1 MDDHAIISGDWWMGI
16 TTDICSTD
24 GNRMDITRTFRKK
37 AQAIILTLFLTS
49 ATYADIY
56 GSRASF
62 LMVDDRWM
70 TLNYLHPNA
79 EKLRMRAA
87 AISNG
92 DTHIYLYSRNGGDG
106 FNGGPNFDLSIITPQ
121 PDWEVQLNTLNA
133 AGLSPVMWLT
143 PDDSPSIT
151 SQSLD
156 AQKAHFSEVVRRF
169 DDKVTGY
176 VTCLECYEYW
186 DAATVN
192 ALVAHL
198 KSITDKPVGVHLTS
212 GIGGHKGN
220 KEYYANADYVYLQTG
235 WDKTPAEITAM
246 VKQAIAVTGK
256 PVVAS
261 EYAKE
266 SRSAAARALGDAACL
281 AGAIGTGNGRS
292 VDFCGQR
299 EQKKVRWYEK
309 YETEMVVAGVAM
321 VTLYAVSRFDLPLQL
336 RATEDGYQIGAVKK
350 ITKNQSIGLNYRD
363 DGTVMA
369 HYRIEF

>member
-1 MDDHAIISGDWWMGI
+1 MIDS
-16 TTDICSTD
+16 
-24 GNRMDITRTFRKK
+24 
-37 AQAIILTLFLTS
+37 
-49 ATYADIY
+49 
-56 GSRASF
+56 
-62 LMVDDRWM
+62 RWM

-79 EKLRMRAA
+79 NKNGMRAA
-87 AISNG
+87 ARANG

-106 FNGGPNFDLSIITPQ
+106 FNGGPDFDLSIITPK

-169 DDKVTGY
+169 NDKVTGY
-176 VTCLECYEYW
+176 VACLECDEYW
-186 DAATVN
+186 SPAKVN
-192 ALVAHL
+192 ALVIHL

-220 KEYYANADYVYLQTG
+220 TAYYANADYVFLQTG
-235 WDKTPAEITAM
+235 WDKTPAQITAM

-266 SRSAAARALGDAACL
+266 SRTAAARALGDAACA

-292 VDFCGQR
+292 IVPCGY
-299 EQKKVRWYEK
+299 EAPPPKKNNDADTAMAVVGIVVIG
-309 YETEMVVAGVAM
+309 VVAYYLHTNYDFELMFEATDNYQTYGTRKSFALTDSLNFNTSIIHT
-321 VTLYAVSRFDLPLQL
+321 VTDSFNDNRILFSISGSFD
-336 RATEDGYQIGAVKK
+336 
-350 ITKNQSIGLNYRD
+350 
-363 DGTVMA
+363 
-369 HYRIEF
+369 

>member
-1 MDDHAIISGDWWMGI
+1 MVSIGI
-16 TTDICSTD
+16 TALLGQPS
-24 GNRMDITRTFRKK
+24 N
-37 AQAIILTLFLTS
+37 
-49 ATYADIY
+49 AD

-62 LMVDDRWM
+62 LMVDDGWM

-87 AISNG
+87 ALANG
-92 DTHIYLYSRNGGDG
+92 DTHIYIYSRNAGD
-106 FNGGPNFDLSIITPQ
+106 NFGSSFKNVSAISPK
-121 PDWEVQLNTLNA
+121 PDWESQLDALNDI
-133 AGLSPVMWLT
+133 GLKPVIWLT
-143 PDDSPSIT
+143 PDDSPKIT

-156 AQKAHFSEVVRRF
+156 AQKAHFSEIVRRF

-176 VTCLECYEYW
+176 VACLECDEYW
-186 DAATVN
+186 DAATTN

-281 AGAIGTGNGRS
+281 AGAVGTGNGRS
-292 VDFCGQR
+292 VDFCGQK
-299 EQKKVRWYEK
+299 EQKVKWYKE
-309 YETEMVVAGVAM
+309 YETEMVVAGVVMA
-321 VTLYAVSRFDLPLQL
+321 TIYAVSRFDLPLQL
-336 RATEDGYQIGAVKK
+336 RATEDGYQIGAMKK
-350 ITKNQSIGLNYRD
+350 ITQNQSIGLNYRD
-363 DGTVMA
+363 DGAVMTY
-369 HYRIEF
+369 YRIEF

>member
-1 MDDHAIISGDWWMGI
+1 MP
-16 TTDICSTD
+16 
-24 GNRMDITRTFRKK
+24 
-37 AQAIILTLFLTS
+37 ILMTLGLNS
-49 ATYADIY
+49 SADIH

-62 LMVDDRWM
+62 LMVDDGWM

-87 AISNG
+87 ALANG
-92 DTHIYLYSRNGGDG
+92 DTHIYIYSRNAGD
-106 FNGGPNFDLSIITPQ
+106 NFGSSFKNVSAISPK
-121 PDWEVQLNTLNA
+121 PDWEAQLDNLNSI
-133 AGLSPVMWLT
+133 GLSPVMWLT
-143 PDDSPSIT
+143 PDDSPNIT

-156 AQKAHFSEVVRRF
+156 AQKAHFSEIVRRF
-169 DDKVTGY
+169 DNKVTGY
-176 VTCLECYEYW
+176 VACLECDEYW
-186 DAATVN
+186 SAAKTN

-281 AGAIGTGNGRS
+281 AGAVGTGNGRS
-292 VDFCGQR
+292 VDFCGQK
-299 EQKKVRWYEK
+299 EQKKVHWYKE
-309 YETEMVVAGVAM
+309 YETEIVVAGVVMA
-321 VTLYAVSRFDLPLQL
+321 TLYAVSRFDLPLQL
-336 RATEDGYQIGAVKK
+336 RATENGYQSGAVKK
-350 ITKNQSIGLNYRD
+350 ITKNQSIVLNYRD
-363 DGTVMA
+363 DGAVMA
-369 HYRIEF
+369 HYRFEF

>member
-1 MDDHAIISGDWWMGI
+1 M
-16 TTDICSTD
+16 
-24 GNRMDITRTFRKK
+24 
-37 AQAIILTLFLTS
+37 LTLGLLGQNS
-49 ATYADIY
+49 NAD

-62 LMVDDRWM
+62 LMVDDGWM

-87 AISNG
+87 AIANG
-92 DTHIYLYSRNGGDG
+92 DTHIYIYSRNAGD
-106 FNGGPNFDLSIITPQ
+106 NFGSSFKNVSAISPQ
-121 PDWEVQLNTLNA
+121 PDWEAQLNTLNDI
-133 AGLSPVMWLT
+133 GLSPIMWLT

-156 AQKAHFSEVVRRF
+156 AQKAHFSEIVRRF

-176 VTCLECYEYW
+176 VTCLECDEYW
-186 DAATVN
+186 DAATTN

-220 KEYYANADYVYLQTG
+220 KEYYANADYVYLQAG

-292 VDFCGQR
+292 VDFCGQ
-299 EQKKVRWYEK
+299 EKKVHWYKK

-321 VTLYAVSRFDLPLQL
+321 ATLYAVSRFDLPLQL
-336 RATEDGYQIGAVKK
+336 RATESGYQIGAMKK
-350 ITKNQSIGLNYRD
+350 ITKNQLIGLNYRD
-363 DGTVMA
+363 DGAVMTY
-369 HYRIEF
+369 YRIEF

>member
-1 MDDHAIISGDWWMGI
+1 VKS
-16 TTDICSTD
+16 
-24 GNRMDITRTFRKK
+24 FL
-37 AQAIILTLFLTS
+37 LTLFALLVVST
-49 ATYADIY
+49 TYADLH

-62 LMVDDRWM
+62 LMVDDGWM

-79 EKLRMRAA
+79 EKSKMRAA
-87 AISNG
+87 AIANG

-106 FNGGPNFDLSIITPQ
+106 FNGGPDFNLSVITPK

-156 AQKAHFSEVVRRF
+156 AQKAHFSEIVHRF

-176 VTCLECYEYW
+176 VACLECDEYW
-186 DAATVN
+186 DAATTN

-220 KEYYANADYVYLQTG
+220 KEYYANADYVYLQAG

-256 PVVAS
+256 PVIAS

-281 AGAIGTGNGRS
+281 AGAVGTGNGRS
-292 VDFCGQR
+292 VDFCGQK
-299 EQKKVRWYEK
+299 EQKKVHWYKE
-309 YETEMVVAGVAM
+309 YETEMVVAGVVMA
-321 VTLYAVSRFDLPLQL
+321 TLYAVSRFDLPLQL
-336 RATEDGYQIGAVKK
+336 RATESGYQIGAMKR
-350 ITKNQSIGLNYRD
+350 ITKNQSIGLNYSN
-363 DGTVMA
+363 DGSYIA
-369 HYRIEF
+369 HYRFEF

>member
-1 MDDHAIISGDWWMGI
+1 
-16 TTDICSTD
+16 
-24 GNRMDITRTFRKK
+24 
-37 AQAIILTLFLTS
+37 
-49 ATYADIY
+49 
-56 GSRASF
+56 
-62 LMVDDRWM
+62 M

-87 AISNG
+87 ALANG
-92 DTHIYLYSRNGGDG
+92 DTHIYIYSRNAGD
-106 FNGGPNFDLSIITPQ
+106 NFGSSFKNVSAITPK
-121 PDWEVQLNTLNA
+121 PDWEAQLDTLNDI
-133 AGLSPVMWLT
+133 GLKPVMWLT
-143 PDDSPSIT
+143 PDDSPKIT

-156 AQKAHFSEVVRRF
+156 SQKAHFSEIVRRF

-176 VTCLECYEYW
+176 VTCLECDEYW
-186 DAATVN
+186 SAAKTN

-198 KSITDKPVGVHLTS
+198 KSITDKPVGVHLTT

-281 AGAIGTGNGRS
+281 AGAVGTGNGRS
-292 VDFCGQR
+292 VDFCGQK
-299 EQKKVRWYEK
+299 EPKKEKWYDK
-309 YETEMVVAGVAM
+309 YQDEMVVAGVAM
-321 VTLYAVSRFDLPLQL
+321 ATLYAVTRFDLPLQL
-336 RATEDGYQIGAVKK
+336 QATEENFLIGIRHEFDNSALG
-350 ITKNQSIGLNYRD
+350 ISYRD
-363 DGTVMA
+363 DGAVMVK
-369 HYRIEF
+369 YRFDF

>member
-1 MDDHAIISGDWWMGI
+1 
-16 TTDICSTD
+16 
-24 GNRMDITRTFRKK
+24 MDITRTIRKK

-49 ATYADIY
+49 ATYADMS

-62 LMVDDRWM
+62 LMLDSRWM
-70 TLNYLHPNA
+70 TLNYLHHNA
-79 EKLRMRAA
+79 EKSKMRAA

-106 FNGGPNFDLSIITPQ
+106 YNGGPDFNLSVITPQ

-143 PDDSPSIT
+143 PDDSPKIT

-176 VTCLECYEYW
+176 VTCLECDEYW

-212 GIGGHKGN
+212 GIGGKKGN
-220 KEYYANADYVYLQTG
+220 KEYYANADYVFLQTG

-246 VKQAIAVTGK
+246 VKQAIAITGK
-256 PVVAS
+256 PVVAA
-261 EYAKE
+261 EYSKE

-281 AGAIGTGNGRS
+281 AGAVGTGNGRS

-299 EQKKVRWYEK
+299 EKKKVHWYKK
-309 YETEMVVAGVAM
+309 YETEMVVAGVVVA
-321 VTLYAVSRFDLPLQL
+321 TLYAVTRYNLPLQL
-336 RATEDGYQIGAVKK
+336 RATEDGYQIGAAKK
-350 ITKNQSIGLNYRD
+350 ITKSQSIGLNYSD
-363 DGTVMA
+363 DGTVIA

>member
-1 MDDHAIISGDWWMGI
+1 M
-16 TTDICSTD
+16 
-24 GNRMDITRTFRKK
+24 
-37 AQAIILTLFLTS
+37 LTLALLGQNS
-49 ATYADIY
+49 SADIH

-62 LMVDDRWM
+62 LMVDSRWM

-79 EKLRMRAA
+79 EKSKMRAA
-87 AISNG
+87 ALANG

-106 FNGGPNFDLSIITPQ
+106 FNGGPNFDLSIITPK

-151 SQSLD
+151 SKSLD
-156 AQKAHFSEVVRRF
+156 AQKAHFSEIVRRF

-176 VTCLECYEYW
+176 VTCLECDEYW

-192 ALVAHL
+192 ALVTHL
-198 KSITDKPVGVHLTS
+198 KSITDKPVGVHLTT
-212 GIGGHKGN
+212 GIGGRKGN
-220 KEYYANADYVYLQTG
+220 KEYYANADYVFLQFG

-292 VDFCGQR
+292 IIPCGQLPP
-299 EQKKVRWYEK
+299 EKKQRWYKE
-309 YETEMVVAGVAM
+309 YESELIVSGVALA
-321 VTLYAVSRFDLPLQL
+321 TLYAVSRFGLPLTLQ
-336 RATEDGYQIGAVKK
+336 ANED
-350 ITKNQSIGLNYRD
+350 T
-363 DGTVMA
+363 
-369 HYRIEF
+369 YRIGIESNGFGLSYSENEMLATYRFSF

>member
-1 MDDHAIISGDWWMGI
+1 M
-16 TTDICSTD
+16 
-24 GNRMDITRTFRKK
+24 F
-37 AQAIILTLFLTS
+37 ILMMALLLGKNS
-49 ATYADIY
+49 NAD

-62 LMVDDRWM
+62 LMVDDGWM

-87 AISNG
+87 AIANG
-92 DTHIYLYSRNGGDG
+92 DTHIYIYSRNAGD
-106 FNGGPNFDLSIITPQ
+106 NFGSSFKNVSAISPK
-121 PDWEVQLNTLNA
+121 PDWEAQLDTLNGI
-133 AGLSPVMWLT
+133 GLKPVMWLT
-143 PDDSPSIT
+143 PDDSPKIT

-156 AQKAHFSEVVRRF
+156 AQKAHFSEIVRRF

-176 VTCLECYEYW
+176 VACLECDEYW
-186 DAATVN
+186 DAATTN

-281 AGAIGTGNGRS
+281 AGAVGTGNGRS
-292 VDFCGQR
+292 VDFCGQK
-299 EQKKVRWYEK
+299 EQKVKWYKE
-309 YETEMVVAGVAM
+309 YETEMVVAGVVMA
-321 VTLYAVSRFDLPLQL
+321 TLYAVSRFDLPLQL
-336 RATEDGYQIGAVKK
+336 RATENGYQIGAVKK
-350 ITKNQSIGLNYRD
+350 IAQNQSIGLNYRD
-363 DGTVMA
+363 DGAVMTY
-369 HYRIEF
+369 YRIEF